1 MHTRALVLGTS
12 AAWPIPRPG
21 CGCPQCVEA
30 RGDPRLRRTRTCL
43 RLEAGRGV
51 FVFDP
56 GPDVLHQ
63 LEREGLSPRA
73 DAVLVSHA
81 HHDHLLGL
89 SDLVRLQPDEAPP
102 LAVHA
107 APEHQ
112 QRIRAVFPDL
122 LRGGR
127 ERIVLRRFGD
137 GMRLGLGSLY
147 FEGIETGHRAG
158 FSTTAL
164 LLETG
169 EGDARRRILYATD
182 MGELPA
188 TSRTR
193 LEGID
198 LLVGDGTWLGQAG
211 HGHPGTDDVVA
222 LGAELGVGRVAITH
236 VGHWQVPEATA
247 RGRLGDETLLLRDG
261 EDLLTR

>member
-1 MHTRALVLGTS
+1 MAIRALVLGTS

-21 CGCPQCVEA
+21 CGCPQCLEA
-30 RGDPRLRRTRTCL
+30 RADPRLRRTRTGL

-56 GPDVLHQ
+56 GPDVLFQ

-73 DAVLVSHA
+73 DAVIVSHT
-81 HHDHLLGL
+81 HPDHVFGL
-89 SDLVRLQPDEAPP
+89 SDLVRLQPEGSPP
-102 LAVHA
+102 LPVYA
-107 APEHQ
+107 APEHLE
-112 QRIRAVFPDL
+112 RIRALFPDL
-122 LRGGR
+122 VR
-127 ERIVLRRFGD
+127 EGQVRIEPRPFGA
-137 GMRLGLGSLY
+137 GVRLGLGGLLL
-147 FEGIETGHRAG
+147 EGVETGHRAG

-164 LLETG
+164 LIEVG
-169 EGDARRRILYATD
+169 SGAEHRRLLYATD

-193 LEGID
+193 LAGID

-222 LGAELGVGRVAITH
+222 LAAELEIRRVAITH
-236 VGHWQVPEATA
+236 VGHWQVPEEAA
-247 RGRLGDETLLLRDG
+247 RGRLGEEVVLLHDG
-261 EDLLTR
+261 DDLLAW